1 MTNDQKRQLA
11 NLVLFQAGNLIEY
24 HTESLNELG
33 IDPGEAAK
41 QLTVWLAK
49 LPGNSWDNRLP
60 QPKK

>member
-33 IDPGEAAK
+33 IDPEEAAK
-41 QLTVWLAK
+41 QLTVWLTN
-49 LPGNSWDNRLP
+49 LPSNSWDT
-60 QPKK
+60 